1 MTWSTY
7 DMKRDGHAEWLVRT
21 CEKVIVGMRE
31 FGLPTESSDGY
42 LSVTVPTLYAQANQL
57 NKPKNVVPGT
67 LKPSGV
73 IDFLD

>member
-1 MTWSTY
+1 MVWSTFN
-7 DMKRDGHAEWLVRT
+7 MKRDGQAEWIIRT
-21 CEKVIVGMRE
+21 CEKVIAGMRE
-31 FGLPTESSDGY
+31 FGLPSESSDGY
-42 LSVTVPTLYAQANQL
+42 LSVTVPTLYEQANQL